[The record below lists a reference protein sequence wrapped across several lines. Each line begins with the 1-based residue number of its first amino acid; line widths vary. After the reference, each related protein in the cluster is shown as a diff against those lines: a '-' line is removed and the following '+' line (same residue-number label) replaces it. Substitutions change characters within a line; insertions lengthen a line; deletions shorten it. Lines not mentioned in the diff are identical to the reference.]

1 MQKLKKLIAS
11 GSEKEAHKGTMEDVL
26 PRAIVHAELG
36 TDENIF
42 ASPTLQGLYSK
53 ALLWSW
59 SLFHATMGVKVSL
72 PSRSAMGEVV
82 DTETAPT
89 ALRK

>member
-59 SLFHATMGVKVSL
+59 SPCHHGGKSL
-72 PSRSAMGEVV
+72 
-82 DTETAPT
+82 TAISFCN
-89 ALRK
+89 RRGGGH